1 MKGFKELIE
10 PKETEDV
17 EEEGDDMNE
26 EEIYKPCLFLSSKEY
41 PEVSKMKL
49 GDKVIKEF
57 RVKSRTTSDTKEGQ
71 IVSVDLELI

>member
-10 PKETEDV
+10 PKETEDD
-17 EEEGDDMNE
+17 EEDNGEKE
-26 EEIYKPCLFLSSKEY
+26 EAEVYKPCLYLSSQEY

-49 GDKVIKEF
+49 GDKVTKEF

-71 IVSVDLELI
+71 TVSVDLELI

>member
-26 EEIYKPCLFLSSKEY
+26 EEMS
-41 PEVSKMKL
+41 VSFK
-49 GDKVIKEF
+49 
-57 RVKSRTTSDTKEGQ
+57 
-71 IVSVDLELI
+71 